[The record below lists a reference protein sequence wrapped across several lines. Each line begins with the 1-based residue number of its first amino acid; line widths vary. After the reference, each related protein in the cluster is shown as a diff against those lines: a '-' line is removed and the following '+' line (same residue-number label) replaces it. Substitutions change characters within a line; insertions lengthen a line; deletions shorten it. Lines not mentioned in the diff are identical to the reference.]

1 MTKGIPQLAT
11 INDCT
16 GCMACVDTCPVHAI
30 TSYRG
35 DDGHLY
41 VSIDKNTCV
50 GCLKCEKVCH
60 NRLNYKG
67 DNRLEQSRPFAAWAK
82 DNALRSKSTSG
93 GVFAAMATKILS
105 EGGVVVGAA
114 FDGRHAKHILIDRIE
129 QLNQLQGSKYVQS
142 NTEGIYLQI
151 AEHLAQHKVLFSGV
165 GCQVA
170 AVLSYFSNHP
180 NKNNLYTID
189 LICGGVPSDVLM
201 EKYFATKPSLEAI
214 TSFRTKR
221 KYELKGKVNGEEQP
235 LGKRALPLAGFAAEL
250 TNRFSCYHCQFA
262 FAHRQSDITI
272 GDLWGEVE
280 FAEERENGI
289 SLVIAHNERGEA
301 LLKESDVKYT
311 PIEWK
316 SFLFRNARLVI
327 GETPMTLLRKRL
339 ERNIKQMSDGLF
351 VEAYTSTATPKHPFL
366 FLGRFYRK
374 FKRKM
379 VRRKN
384 KSIISK
390 LLTQ

>member
-41 VSIDKNTCV
+41 VSIDKKTCV

-60 NRLNYKG
+60 NRLNYQGNNK
-67 DNRLEQSRPFAAWAK
+67 LEQSRPFAAWAK
-82 DNALRSKSTSG
+82 DNTLRSKSTSG

-221 KYELKGKVNGEEQP
+221 KYELKGIIDGKEEV
-235 LGKRALPLAGFAAEL
+235 LPCLSLPIAGFRAEQ
-250 TNRFSCYHCQFA
+250 TIRYTCYECPFA
-262 FAHRQSDITI
+262 FAHRASDITI
-272 GDLWGEVE
+272 GDLWGESVP
-280 FAEERENGI
+280 AEECSKGV
-289 SLVIAHNERGEA
+289 SLVIIHTEKGR
-301 LLKESDVKYT
+301 LLLQDTNIIDKELAWEKILSANK
-311 PIEWK
+311 
-316 SFLFRNARLVI
+316 RLVYGRSPI
-327 GETPMTLLRKRL
+327 TCLRRNLARNYRKMDGAKFSRVYTL
-339 ERNIKQMSDGLF
+339 
-351 VEAYTSTATPKHPFL
+351 TSRPKHPLEFAIRIWVYVSKKL
-366 FLGRFYRK
+366 NNYHCQKFVKKIIRK
-374 FKRKM
+374 
-379 VRRKN
+379 
-384 KSIISK
+384 
-390 LLTQ
+390 